1 MMMNPKLIFCFVSIA
16 KTRFNELISSAHCG
30 SLFIHRAIVKMVH
43 RCSAWKVL
51 TRRKHLT
58 ADGTEGETKLN
69 RVLGLWDLT
78 ALGVG
83 STLGAGVYVLAGQIA
98 KEQAGPSV
106 IISFAIAALAS
117 LLAGK

>member
-1 MMMNPKLIFCFVSIA
+1 MWLSIA
-16 KTRFNELISSAHCG
+16 KTRFNELISSSHC
-30 SLFIHRAIVKMVH
+30 RAIVKMVH